1 MRYIFTKKDRKII
14 NQKAM
19 IENRDKLIDNQAMKI
34 EELEQENIAVHN
46 ENKDLRFEIEEKDEL
61 IKQFEEIAKTQQF
74 GSVINIQNKIKSILE
89 TAKSI

>member
-19 IENRDKLIDNQAMKI
+19 IEDRDKLIDNQAMKI